1 MEYQKRE
8 IKNLIMRIVDLSFR
22 LNSVPTKKETTG
34 DRPTVF
40 VYFCGHT
47 AGIDV
52 RIYPRGWELC
62 SHVYET
68 YSCFLNSDWDSPD
81 ALYNAVERLEEL
93 YDEWGDFDENE
104 DDEGGKHHE

>member
-8 IKNLIMRIVDLSFR
+8 IKNLIMRIVDLAFR

-40 VYFCGHT
+40 VDFFGHT

-52 RIYPRGWELC
+52 RIYPHGWDLDSREFE
-62 SHVYET
+62 SYG
-68 YSCFLNSDWDSPD
+68 CFPMSEWDSTD
-81 ALYNAVERLEEL
+81 ALYNAVERLEGL
-93 YDEWGDFDENE
+93 YDEWGDSDEDE